1 MWCHCRSK
9 LPSCLPS
16 LQSFSRRNLN
26 SVLAKLDA
34 ILADFE
40 QVETSLTTSEV
51 LGDQYKLRDVSRRYK
66 QMGPLVEC
74 IREYKSV
81 LGNVEAAKE
90 LIESASVDER
100 ESLDTEMRQGL
111 VRLQA
116 LEDELKVL
124 LIPPDPNDGK
134 NVILE
139 IRGAEGGEEAN
150 LFAGELVEMYR
161 AWATRNGWSFEMLA
175 YDRSPMGGVNQAT
188 ALLKGETVWRQLRFE
203 GGPHRVQR
211 VPVTENAGRIHT
223 SSATVA
229 VMPEAEEIDLAIDE
243 RDLEIDVYRSG
254 GSGGQS
260 VNTTDSAVRIT
271 HKPTGLVVTMQDER
285 SQLQNRVKA
294 IQVLRTRLLQRRQD
308 EHEAKISAD
317 RRAQVGKGGRGEK
330 IRTYN
335 YKENRVT
342 DHRIGFTLYQLQ
354 DVLAGNLDPVIDALT
369 LEYQAEQLAKQVG
382 SE

>member
-1 MWCHCRSK
+1 M
-9 LPSCLPS
+9 
-16 LQSFSRRNLN
+16 
-26 SVLAKLDA
+26 LAKLDA

-40 QVETSLTTSEV
+40 QLETSLTTSEV

-81 LGNVEAAKE
+81 LGNVDAAKE
-90 LIESASVDER
+90 LIEVASVDER
-100 ESLDTEMRQGL
+100 TSLDTEMRQGL
-111 VRLQA
+111 VRLQE

-124 LIPPDPNDGK
+124 LIPADPNDGK

-294 IQVLRTRLLQRRQD
+294 MQVLRTRLLQRRQD

>member
-1 MWCHCRSK
+1 M
-9 LPSCLPS
+9 
-16 LQSFSRRNLN
+16 
-26 SVLAKLDA
+26 LAKLDA

-81 LGNVEAAKE
+81 LCNVEAAKE

-111 VRLQA
+111 VRLKA

-294 IQVLRTRLLQRRQD
+294 MQVLRTRLLQRRQD

-369 LEYQAEQLAKQVG
+369 LEYQAEQLAKHVG

>member
-1 MWCHCRSK
+1 M
-9 LPSCLPS
+9 
-16 LQSFSRRNLN
+16 
-26 SVLAKLDA
+26 LAKLDA

-124 LIPPDPNDGK
+124 LIPPDPNDCK

-294 IQVLRTRLLQRRQD
+294 MQVLRTRLLQRRQD
-308 EHEAKISAD
+308 
-317 RRAQVGKGGRGEK
+317 
-330 IRTYN
+330 
-335 YKENRVT
+335 
-342 DHRIGFTLYQLQ
+342 
-354 DVLAGNLDPVIDALT
+354 
-369 LEYQAEQLAKQVG
+369 
-382 SE
+382 